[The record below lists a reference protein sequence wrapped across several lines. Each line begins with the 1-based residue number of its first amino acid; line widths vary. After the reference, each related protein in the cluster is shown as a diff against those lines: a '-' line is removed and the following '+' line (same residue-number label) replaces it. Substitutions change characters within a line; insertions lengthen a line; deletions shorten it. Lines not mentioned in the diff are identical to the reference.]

1 MSIHGLFTA
10 ECLLP
15 ILQRTSDGVA
25 IVAPAPWRVI
35 FANRMLADWL
45 RKSEHEMADLH
56 LDELFGD
63 AWDRAKLKAHVEAAL
78 LLGSTDLEVIVEL
91 PLVDSEHG
99 KTRLRIVRIL
109 SDDTP
114 FIALMFQPVGED
126 AESLS
131 WHVRRLDPLTDLPD
145 RAYLL
150 SRLETLLKG
159 DRAVDRDFAV
169 VFVDLDDF
177 KRVNDGHGHLVGD
190 RVLREVSQR
199 LRNCVRE
206 GDHVTRFGGD
216 EFVILLERVSGM
228 AEIEPVLARMRSAL
242 AEPFELYGQ
251 SVMLSLS
258 VGVARSAPHH
268 RTPEDVLG
276 EADREMYAAK
286 RVAVATTT
294 KVPMK

>member
-15 ILQRTSDGVA
+15 ILQRMSDGIA
-25 IVAPAPWRVI
+25 IAAPAPWRVV
-35 FANRMLADWL
+35 FANRVLADWL
-45 RKSEHEMADLH
+45 RKSEREMAGIH
-56 LDELFGD
+56 LDELLGNE
-63 AWDRAKLKAHVEAAL
+63 WDRAKLNSQVEAAL
-78 LLGSTDLEVIVEL
+78 LPESTDLEVIVEL
-91 PLVDSEHG
+91 PFVDSEHG

-109 SDDTP
+109 LDETP
-114 FIALMFQPVGED
+114 FIALMFQPVRD
-126 AESLS
+126 ESEALPS
-131 WHVRRLDPLTDLPD
+131 HVRRLDPLTDLPN

-159 DRAVDRDFAV
+159 DRSVDRDFAV

-177 KRVNDGHGHLVGD
+177 KRVNDCHGHLVGD

-199 LRNCVRE
+199 LRSCVRE
-206 GDHVTRFGGD
+206 CDHVTRFGGD

-228 AEIEPVLARMRSAL
+228 AEIEPVLARIRSAL
-242 AEPFELYGQ
+242 ADPFELSGE
-251 SVMLSLS
+251 SFMLSLS
-258 VGVARSAPHH
+258 LGVAMSAPHH

-286 RVAVATTT
+286 RIALAAATNAPT
-294 KVPMK
+294 K